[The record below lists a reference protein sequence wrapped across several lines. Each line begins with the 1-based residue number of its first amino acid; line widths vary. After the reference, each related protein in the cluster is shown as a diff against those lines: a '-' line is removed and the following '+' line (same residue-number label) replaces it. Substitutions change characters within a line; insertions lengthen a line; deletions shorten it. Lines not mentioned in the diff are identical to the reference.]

1 MARLLMTRIC
11 VCMCVC
17 VYVCEKEGCHVAFP
31 PPLVHYVERRA
42 GGWAGHLGRMGET
55 EQHMI

>member
-11 VCMCVC
+11 VCVC
-17 VYVCEKEGCHVAFP
+17 VYVCEKEGCHVACP

-42 GGWAGHLGRMGET
+42 GGWAGLAIWGAWAKQNST
-55 EQHMI
+55 